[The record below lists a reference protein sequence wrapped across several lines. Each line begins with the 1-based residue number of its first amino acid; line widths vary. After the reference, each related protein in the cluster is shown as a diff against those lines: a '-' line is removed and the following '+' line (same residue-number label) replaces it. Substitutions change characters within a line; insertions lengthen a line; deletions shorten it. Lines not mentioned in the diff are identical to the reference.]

1 MYGIAPDKIDQG
13 KVGEISKIELER
25 LLGSKREVIIVHAGD
40 EYHLRLT
47 SNNKLILTK

>member
-1 MYGIAPDKIDQG
+1 MPDIAAKPQKAEKTGAVKQMNVSDLMGDAR
-13 KVGEISKIELER
+13 EI
-25 LLGSKREVIIVHAGD
+25 IIVHQGD

>member
-1 MYGIAPDKIDQG
+1 MPDIAAKPEKAG
-13 KVGEISKIELER
+13 KTGAVKQMKVSDLMGDAREI
-25 LLGSKREVIIVHAGD
+25 IIVHQGD